1 MSVTKASVPTSST
14 VKNETTGRK
23 ARPRR
28 SAEETRRD
36 ILAMTE
42 TLFRDRGFGA
52 VSIADIAAALGMSPA
67 NIFKHFHSK
76 NALVDAIFVQQIRLL
91 EQKIHLLDASH
102 APIERLQH
110 LARKLMENHRG
121 DLNDNPYIFEM
132 VLMTA
137 KRELA
142 CGRYYEKVVTQKLA
156 DIINDGV
163 NAGVYQQTDIE
174 HSARTALYALTCV
187 LHPAL
192 IAQEDVDILATRCEE
207 LVTFID
213 SALRYGIAR

>member
-1 MSVTKASVPTSST
+1 MSVTKTSVPTSSPE
-14 VKNETTGRK
+14 KNETTGRR
-23 ARPRR
+23 ARSRR

-42 TLFRDRGFGA
+42 TLFRDRGFGS

-76 NALVDAIFVQQIRLL
+76 NALVDAMFVQQIRLL
-91 EQKIHLLDASH
+91 EQKINPLDASS

-110 LARKLMENHRG
+110 LARTLMENHRG

-142 CGRYYEKVVTQKLA
+142 CGRYYETVITQKLA
-156 DIINDGV
+156 DIITDGI
-163 NAGVYQQTDIE
+163 NAGIYPQTDVN
-174 HSARTALYALTCV
+174 HSAEMALCALTCV

-192 IAQEDVDILATRCEE
+192 IAHEDVDILATRCEE
-207 LVTFID
+207 LARFID

>member
-1 MSVTKASVPTSST
+1 MSVTKTGVPTSST
-14 VKNETTGRK
+14 VKTETTGRK
-23 ARPRR
+23 TRPRR

-91 EQKIHLLDASH
+91 EQKINPLDASH
-102 APIERLQH
+102 APIERLRH
-110 LARKLMENHRG
+110 LARNLMENHRG

-142 CGRYYEKVVTQKLA
+142 CGRYYETVITQKLA
-156 DIINDGV
+156 DIITDGI
-163 NAGVYQQTDIE
+163 NAGIYPQTDVDR
-174 HSARTALYALTCV
+174 SAITALYALTGV

-192 IAQEDVDILATRCEE
+192 IAREDFDILATRCEE
-207 LVTFID
+207 LVKFID
-213 SALRYGIAR
+213 SALRYGIAK

>member
-1 MSVTKASVPTSST
+1 MIVTKATAPSSKDEP
-14 VKNETTGRK
+14 VVRK
-23 ARPRR
+23 ARTRR

-42 TLFRDRGFGA
+42 RLFRERGFGA

-76 NALVDAIFVQQIRLL
+76 NALVDAIFIHQIRLL
-91 EQKIHLLDASH
+91 EQQIDPLDNSH
-102 APIERLQH
+102 IPLDRLRH
-110 LARKLMENHRG
+110 LARNLMENHRR
-121 DLNDNPYIFEM
+121 DLNANPYIFEM

-142 CGRYYEKVVTQKLA
+142 CGRYYETVMTAQLA
-156 DIINDGV
+156 DIIADGIS
-163 NAGVYQQTDIE
+163 AGIYVATDVE
-174 HSARTALYALTCV
+174 AAASTALVALTSV

-192 IAQEDVDILATRCEE
+192 IAHDEVDILATRCDE
-207 LVTFID
+207 LTAFID
-213 SALRYGIAR
+213 SALRYGIAK

>member
-1 MSVTKASVPTSST
+1 MSVTKTSVPTSSM

-91 EQKIHLLDASH
+91 EQKIHPLGAGH
-102 APIERLQH
+102 APIDRLRH
-110 LARKLMENHRG
+110 LARNLMENHRG

-142 CGRYYEKVVTQKLA
+142 CGRYYETVITQKLA
-156 DIINDGV
+156 DIITDGI
-163 NAGVYQQTDIE
+163 NAGIYKQTDVGK
-174 HSARTALYALTCV
+174 SASTALYALTGV

-192 IAQEDVDILATRCEE
+192 IAHEDVDILATRCEE
-207 LVTFID
+207 LVRFLD
-213 SALRYGIAR
+213 GALKYGIAR